1 MVSVKITAHLSCLV
15 KQIPDMIRI
24 RIWLLKFQHHLI
36 IFMFISFLQLAKFS
50 KKCAKIDNSLMFLC
64 LELKVLFIL
73 EVIFLRVFKAFGWH
87 HFLEIQGF
95 FGFFIFLG
103 KTHWVPLRLT
113 QLFLVRLVSLK
124 LPSLK
129 NLLDCFQPLKRF
141 WIWLE
146 VILHLGGVLAAQA
159 YQSPR
164 RRFASL

>member
-1 MVSVKITAHLSCLV
+1 
-15 KQIPDMIRI
+15 
-24 RIWLLKFQHHLI
+24 
-36 IFMFISFLQLAKFS
+36 
-50 KKCAKIDNSLMFLC
+50 
-64 LELKVLFIL
+64 
-73 EVIFLRVFKAFGWH
+73 LRVFKAFGRH

-95 FGFFIFLG
+95 LGLFIFLG
-103 KTHWVPLRLT
+103 KAHWVPLRLT
-113 QLFLVRLVSLK
+113 HLFHVRLVTLK